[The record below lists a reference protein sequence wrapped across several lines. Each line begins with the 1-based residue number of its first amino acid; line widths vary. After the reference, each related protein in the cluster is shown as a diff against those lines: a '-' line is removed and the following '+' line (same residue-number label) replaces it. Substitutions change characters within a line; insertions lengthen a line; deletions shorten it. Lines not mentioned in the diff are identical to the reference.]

1 MKQIGKV
8 LFILRAKLG
17 PYNYDDFNAE
27 KKTKRFYEHNQ
38 VFANGVTYTGQ
49 KNWQCVKD
57 GRGILFLKDKM
68 IIEGHWENGLLI
80 KGREIKTDGSYGHYL
95 NGKANGRGA

>member
-17 PYNYDDFNAE
+17 PYNYDDFNAA
-27 KKTKRFYEHNQ
+27 KKTKRFYEPYQ
-38 VFANGVTYTGQ
+38 VFDGVTYIGQ
-49 KNWQCVKD
+49 YNWQYVKD
-57 GRGILFLKDKM
+57 GRGILFLKDEM
-68 IIEGHWENGLLI
+68 IIESHWENGLLI
-80 KGREIKTDGSYGHYL
+80 KGREIKTDGSYGQYL